1 MLTIAL
7 QHRPNQQNLR
17 EDGFNTARHYLSI
30 IQTEGQQVLF
40 TEKMRTLRKMFSGRS
55 WSLTRR
61 HDGRAPVLEELE
73 RLLADLRAA
82 GVRTTLFINPF
93 HVDYLAVIRDA
104 GLGPEMAAWKR
115 ALTRIAM
122 ADDAVT
128 LWDFTTFSSLAS
140 ERPAAKRGAPP
151 LKWFWEPAHYRA
163 TLGELMLARMFG
175 RDCLPPSL
183 EQRALPAARGFGTL
197 LTARGVERHLAD
209 ESRALVNLPSV
220 SRSRSDNVHGNLMPP
235 MQHVSA
241 GGLQ

>member
-1 MLTIAL
+1 M
-7 QHRPNQQNLR
+7 
-17 EDGFNTARHYLSI
+17 
-30 IQTEGQQVLF
+30 
-40 TEKMRTLRKMFSGRS
+40 
-55 WSLTRR
+55 
-61 HDGRAPVLEELE
+61 LEELE

-151 LKWFWEPAHYRA
+151 AEVVLGTGPLPRDARRIDACAHVRP
-163 TLGELMLARMFG
+163 R
-175 RDCLPPSL
+175 
-183 EQRALPAARGFGTL
+183 LPAAIAGATG
-197 LTARGVERHLAD
+197 LTGRARLRNA
-209 ESRALVNLPSV
+209 VNSQG
-220 SRSRSDNVHGNLMPP
+220 S
-235 MQHVSA
+235 
-241 GGLQ
+241 